1 MAGMA
6 GEATARILSGDG
18 AETPASRSAF
28 GGGPPPPSRAEPAIS
43 NARLGLM
50 MFIAAEVMFFAGLI
64 GAFLVLR
71 LSSEVWP
78 PPSQPR
84 LPVWITGFNTLLL
97 LYSGVAM
104 QRASLAARLRHQV
117 RLSGWL
123 LVTGF
128 LGALFLCIQGYEW
141 VRLIGFGLTMRSGL
155 YGSTFYALIGLHGLH
170 VLGALMWVGVVW
182 ILARQGR
189 YASGR
194 TDGVETCTMYWMFV
208 VALWPVLYGLVYL
221 Y

>member
-1 MAGMA
+1 MA

-18 AETPASRSAF
+18 AETPAPGSAF
-28 GGGPPPPSRAEPAIS
+28 GGGPPPPSRPEPVIS
-43 NARLGLM
+43 NARLGVM
-50 MFIAAEVMFFAGLI
+50 MFIGAEVMFFAGLI

-84 LPVWITGFNTLLL
+84 LPVWITGFNTLVLL
-97 LYSGVAM
+97 CSGITM
-104 QRASLAARLRHQV
+104 QRALRMARLRGQL

-123 LVTGF
+123 LATGV
-128 LGALFLCIQGYEW
+128 LGTLFLCIQGYEW

-170 VLGALMWVGVVW
+170 VLGALVWVGVVW
-182 ILARQGR
+182 ALARQGR
-189 YASGR
+189 YASGH
-194 TDGVETCTMYWMFV
+194 TVGVETCTMYWMFV

>member
-1 MAGMA
+1 MA
-6 GEATARILSGDG
+6 GEATARVLSGDG
-18 AETPASRSAF
+18 VETLAPASAF
-28 GGGPPPPSRAEPAIS
+28 GGGPPPSPPEPAIS

-50 MFIAAEVMFFAGLI
+50 MFIGAEVMFFAGLI

-84 LPVWITGFNTLLL
+84 LPVWITGFNTLVLL
-97 LYSGVAM
+97 CSGVAM
-104 QRASLAARLRHQV
+104 HWASLAARLRDQV
-117 RLSGWL
+117 RLCVWL
-123 LVTGF
+123 PAAAV

-141 VRLIGFGLTMRSGL
+141 VRLIGFGLTMQSGL
-155 YGSTFYALIGLHGLH
+155 YRLHLLRPHRIARAPRTGSPGVGGRGVDPGAARTLC
-170 VLGALMWVGVVW
+170 LGEP
-182 ILARQGR
+182 RR
-189 YASGR
+189 
-194 TDGVETCTMYWMFV
+194 GVELCTMYWTFV